1 MATPTAP
8 PPQGPSYAPPRR
20 ASCRSP
26 NPVVD
31 GLRCLCLRRWVGA
44 RMLAGATDLVA
55 GHREQSW
62 TVLGADWLAVI
73 PGEAFLAHLTDQR
86 RS

>member
-1 MATPTAP
+1 
-8 PPQGPSYAPPRR
+8 
-20 ASCRSP
+20 
-26 NPVVD
+26 
-31 GLRCLCLRRWVGA
+31 
-44 RMLAGATDLVA
+44 MLSGATDLVT

-73 PGEAFLAHLTDQR
+73 PGEAFLAYLTDQR